1 MRISDWSSDVC
12 SSDLICREIE
22 RIDRVAQFALKPFR
36 LRWIINIG
44 EIGSFAHPIA
54 DEAENQPVVGIEAVI
69 IGHINVQSL
78 GTLRSEVEAALKKSR
93 QLESTIRNAWKDKL
107 KECVIQI
114 RTNITAIK
122 IGRAHTSELQS
133 LMRISYAVFCLKK
146 KNKIK

>member
-54 DEAENQPVVGIEAVI
+54 DEAENQPVVGIAAVI
-69 IGHINVQSL
+69 IGHINVQSI
-78 GTLRSEVEAALKKSR
+78 GTLRSEVEAALQKR
-93 QLESTIRNAWKDKL
+93 RTLDCPIRIAWKDKL
-107 KECVIQI
+107 TKCVIQLRTIITKTNEI
-114 RTNITAIK
+114 REGK
-122 IGRAHTSELQS
+122 
-133 LMRISYAVFCLKK
+133 
-146 KNKIK
+146 